1 MNHSLVLKIA
11 LVLAVVLMIVV
22 GCLARGESMPS
33 FELSDYESALDK
45 HRGHARGI
53 ESGLENFRESF
64 ADLTRGDLGERIE
77 ALYAEDLYFNDTIH
91 TFHNRDQLRDYMIK
105 TGRGLDESM
114 VSIDQVIR
122 DDMDVFVRW
131 TMEFKTRVAGK
142 KVHSKSIGMTQ
153 LRFNE
158 EGQIVL
164 HQDFWDSGNA
174 LFAHL
179 PIVGFVVRSA
189 RNQM

>member
-1 MNHSLVLKIA
+1 MNYSLVLK
-11 LVLAVVLMIVV
+11 VSLAFTVVVLIVV

-33 FELSDYESALDK
+33 FELSDYENALDE
-45 HRGHARGI
+45 HLGHTRGI
-53 ESGLENFRESF
+53 ERGLENFSASF
-64 ADLTRGDLGERIE
+64 SDLTREDLGERIE
-77 ALYAEDLYFNDTIH
+77 SLYAENLYFNDTIH
-91 TFHNRDQLRDYMIK
+91 TFHNRDQLRDYMVK
-105 TGRGLDESM
+105 TGKGLDES
-114 VSIDQVIR
+114 VVKIDQVIR
-122 DDMDVFVRW
+122 DDRDVFVRW

>member
-1 MNHSLVLKIA
+1 MNYSLVLKIA
-11 LVLAVVLMIVV
+11 LALTVVLLIVV

-33 FELSDYESALDK
+33 FELSDYENALDK
-45 HRGHARGI
+45 HRGHSQGI
-53 ESGLENFRESF
+53 ENGLENFRESF

-77 ALYAEDLYFNDTIH
+77 ALYAEELYFNDTIH
-91 TFHNRDQLRDYMIK
+91 TFHNRDELRDYMIK

-114 VSIDQVIR
+114 VKIDQVIR

-142 KVHSKSIGMTQ
+142 KVHSQSIGMTQ

-179 PIVGFVVRSA
+179 PIVGFAVRSA